1 MRKVKDKPL
10 IYLFMALLALFFLA
24 PFTWLILSSVDPKAD
39 IRFRIPS
46 SITLNHYAKVLT
58 GRTFTWIVNSSII
71 SLASATLATL
81 LSVLASYSLTRYK
94 FKGREALVDFFVI
107 LRLMPVMVVVLPI
120 MIIFARIG
128 ILDTLFSVI
137 LLETALEL
145 PFSVMIGSSY
155 FETIPTDFEEA
166 AMIDGCNRFLA
177 FLRVTLPLSL
187 PGLVTIWLLAFV
199 TAWGDFLVPLFLLRT
214 PDKFP
219 VSVGIYMV
227 FGEHGT
233 VNYGL
238 LSALSIIYS
247 IPVLVVFL
255 LMRKYLTKGIAGL
268 AIR

>member
-1 MRKVKDKPL
+1 MGKEKPL
-10 IYLFMALLALFFLA
+10 MYFFMALVALFFLA
-24 PFTWLILSSVDPKAD
+24 PFVWLILSSVDPQAD
-39 IRFRIPS
+39 IRFKLPS
-46 SITLNHYAKVLT
+46 SITFDHYSKILT
-58 GRTFTWIVNSSII
+58 GRTFAWIMNSSII

-81 LSVLASYSLTRYK
+81 LSILASYSLTRYK
-94 FKGREALVDFFVI
+94 FKGRGALVDFFVM
-107 LRLMPVMVVVLPI
+107 LRLMPVMVIMLPV
-120 MIIFARIG
+120 MMIFARMG
-128 ILDTLFSVI
+128 LLDTLLGVI

-166 AMIDGCNRFLA
+166 AMIDGCNRFMA
-177 FLRVTLPLSL
+177 FLKVTLPLSL

-227 FGEHGT
+227 FGEHGR

-238 LSALSIIYS
+238 LSALSMIYS

-255 LMRKYLTKGIAGL
+255 IMRKYLTRGIAGL